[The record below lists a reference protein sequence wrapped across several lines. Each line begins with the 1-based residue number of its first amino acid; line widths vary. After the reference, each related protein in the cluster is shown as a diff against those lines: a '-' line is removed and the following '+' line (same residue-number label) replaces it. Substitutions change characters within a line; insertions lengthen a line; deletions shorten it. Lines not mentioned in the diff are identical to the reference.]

1 MKIRSLAIAA
11 AFSLGALSAHANLLT
26 NGGFED
32 IGGAS
37 MQGWGGYTYGAGYS
51 NPMPGWAVTGT
62 VDITFTPSTWG
73 PADTGTHALDLNGFD
88 TGSISQSFAT
98 TIGQKYDVS
107 FAYSRNVAGAPDP
120 ATAVAT
126 AGGGTL
132 NISAANDGSF
142 GSGGAMLWKNAGF
155 SFTASALK
163 STLSFTS
170 TVGGSGGVF
179 LDSVSVTAVPEPETY
194 ALMLGGLSAV
204 AFVARRRRAH

>member
-1 MKIRSLAIAA
+1 MKLRSIALASAL
-11 AFSLGALSAHANLLT
+11 SLGALTAHANLLT

-32 IGGAS
+32 IGGAAL
-37 MQGWGGYTYGAGYS
+37 QGWGGYTYGAGYTL
-51 NPMPGWAVTGT
+51 PMPGWDVTGT
-62 VDITFTPSTWG
+62 VDITITPSTWG
-73 PADTGTHALDLNGFD
+73 PADSGTHALDLNGFE
-88 TGSISQSFAT
+88 TGSIAQSFAT

-120 ATAVAT
+120 ATAFAT
-126 AGGGTL
+126 AGGSML

-142 GSGGAMLWKNAGF
+142 GSVGAMLWKNAGF
-155 SFTASALK
+155 SFTASALS

-194 ALMLGGLSAV
+194 ALMLAGLSAV
-204 AFVARRRRAH
+204 AFVARRRGAR